1 MKAQKK
7 EMKLTMGEHENP
19 IDFFRRV
26 RKKILAEYDN
36 DISKYMDFLRKEQE
50 KYKDRLVDVNL
61 LRKKG
66 LVK

>member
-1 MKAQKK
+1 MKIHKK
-7 EMKLTMGEHENP
+7 QSKITIGEHENP
-19 IDFFRRV
+19 FDFFRRV
-26 RKKILAEYDN
+26 RQKLLAEHDN
-36 DISKYMDFLRKEQE
+36 NISKYMDFLREEQE

>member
-1 MKAQKK
+1 MKAQEKRT
-7 EMKLTMGEHENP
+7 KLTMGEHENP
-19 IDFFRRV
+19 IDFIRRV
-26 RKKILAEYDN
+26 RQKLLAEHDN

>member
-1 MKAQKK
+1 MKAQEKQT
-7 EMKLTMGEHENP
+7 KLTMGKYENP

-26 RKKILAEYDN
+26 RQKLLAEHDN

-66 LVK
+66 LLK

>member
-1 MKAQKK
+1 MEAQKK
-7 EMKLTMGEHENP
+7 QMKLTMGEHENP
-19 IDFFRRV
+19 IDFIRRV
-26 RKKILAEYDN
+26 RQKLLAEHDN